1 MDRVMIRQDI
11 YARVTAQI
19 VEAISQGVDKFQM
32 PWHFS
37 GALCEAPTNAVSKR
51 PYRGINVL
59 ALWAVARKREYPSGV
74 WATYKQWKELG
85 SQVRSGEKAAVVVLW
100 KANDRDE
107 AGVDEEESDKSRR
120 MLLARGYNVFNA
132 AQVDGYQPPDTP
144 QLSDNARNDRAEQFF
159 VAQEADI
166 QHGGSAAF
174 YDVDRDLI
182 ILPDYRNFRSV
193 GGYYATLAH
202 EMTHWTGEPRRLNRN
217 LGNRFGSASYAMEE
231 LIAELG
237 AAFICARLQLTPEVR
252 TDHAAYIANWLDVLK
267 HDAKAVFTA
276 AAKAQQAADW
286 LNDRAQGTGVVIA
299 A

>member
-1 MDRVMIRQDI
+1 MDTLSTRQDI

-19 VEAISQGVDKFQM
+19 VEAIEQGADSFQM
-32 PWHFS
+32 PWYFS
-37 GALCEAPTNAVSKR
+37 GALCEAPANAVSKR

-59 ALWAVARKREYPSGV
+59 ALWSVARKRQYASGI

-85 SQVRSGEKAAVVVLW
+85 AQVRSGEKAASVVLW
-100 KANDRDE
+100 KVNERGE
-107 AGVDEEESDKSRR
+107 AGVDEEESEKSRR

-132 AQVDGYQPPDTP
+132 AQVDGYQPPETP
-144 QLSDNARNDRAEQFF
+144 QLSDNVRDDRAEQFF

-174 YDVDRDLI
+174 YDADHDLI
-182 ILPDYRNFRSV
+182 VLPDYRNFRSV

-202 EMTHWTGEPRRLNRN
+202 EMTHWTGEPRRLNRK

-252 TDHAAYIANWLDVLK
+252 TDHAAYIATWLDVLN

-276 AAKAQQAADW
+276 AAQAQQAADW
-286 LNDRAQGTGVVIA
+286 LNERACGTGAIIA